1 MTFGEYVR
9 QLRLR
14 GGLTLRTFCKRHGHD
29 PGNWSKMERGLIPP
43 PKDGEKLRE
52 YAEQLGIKYPSDE
65 WYEFSDLASVASGII
80 PKDVLEDRELASSLP
95 LFFRTIRGTKPR
107 EKDLK
112 KLIEIIKG
120 NP

>member
-14 GGLTLRTFCKRHGHD
+14 KGLTLRAFCKCYGHD

-43 PKDGEKLRE
+43 PKNPEKLRE
-52 YAEQLGIKYPSDE
+52 YANQLGLKYGSDE
-65 WYEFSDLASVASGII
+65 WYEILDLASIASGTI
-80 PKDVLEDRELASSLP
+80 PEDVLQNSELVSSLP
-95 LFFRTIRGTKPR
+95 LFFRTIRGAKPR
-107 EKDLK
+107 TEDLE

>member
-9 QLRLR
+9 QLRLKR
-14 GGLTLRTFCKRHGHD
+14 GTTLRAFCKQHGHD
-29 PGNWSKMERGLIPP
+29 PGNWSRMERGLIPP
-43 PKDGEKLRE
+43 PKNPDKLRE
-52 YAEQLGIKYPSDE
+52 YAEQLSIKYGSDE

-80 PKDVLEDRELASSLP
+80 PKDVLQDSELVSSLP
-95 LFFRTIRGTKPR
+95 LFFRTIRGTKPSAD
-107 EKDLK
+107 DLR